1 MYPTLYHAIYDL
13 FGLEISALKIVN
25 SFGFFVAMAFLVAA
39 ALLRREMDRKQSL
52 GLFQSTT
59 QKIRVGEPVSGM
71 EIAGQGLLGF
81 LFGWK
86 FLYLIFNAAELFA
99 SGMPQEHLFSGKGSV
114 LLGLIMGGGLAGL
127 RWRQSRSSQLD
138 KPRTE
143 SIELPASQHVGGII
157 TAAAIGGIVGAKLFH
172 LLEYPDELVR
182 FFTDPS
188 LSNFLGGLTI
198 YGGLLMGG
206 LAVFLYGRKYGLKFL
221 HLADATAPGL
231 MLGYGIGRIGCQ
243 VSGDGDWGIPNPNP
257 QPTWL
262 QWLPEWTWSYAYPN
276 NVNGVYGPR
285 SAGYTGKLIEP
296 TDPWPI
302 FEGYGTYLD
311 PAVFPTAFYETVLA
325 TLIFALLW
333 SLRKRIQIPGQLFA
347 LYLIF
352 NGFERFW
359 IEKIR
364 VNAIMEMAGI
374 EFTQAELIATL
385 TFLAGAF
392 LWFWFPRR
400 NHHQANSH

>member
-1 MYPTLYHAIYDL
+1 
-13 FGLEISALKIVN
+13 
-25 SFGFFVAMAFLVAA
+25 
-39 ALLRREMDRKQSL
+39 
-52 GLFQSTT
+52 
-59 QKIRVGEPVSGM
+59 
-71 EIAGQGLLGF
+71 
-81 LFGWK
+81 
-86 FLYLIFNAAELFA
+86 
-99 SGMPQEHLFSGKGSV
+99 
-114 LLGLIMGGGLAGL
+114 
-127 RWRQSRSSQLD
+127 
-138 KPRTE
+138 
-143 SIELPASQHVGGII
+143 
-157 TAAAIGGIVGAKLFH
+157 
-172 LLEYPDELVR
+172 
-182 FFTDPS
+182 
-188 LSNFLGGLTI
+188 
-198 YGGLLMGG
+198 
-206 LAVFLYGRKYGLKFL
+206 
-221 HLADATAPGL
+221 

-400 NHHQANSH
+400 NLHQASSH

>member
-1 MYPTLYHAIYDL
+1 MYPTLYHAI
-13 FGLEISALKIVN
+13 
-25 SFGFFVAMAFLVAA
+25 
-39 ALLRREMDRKQSL
+39 LRPLRTGNLCAENCKQLRILCGHGVFSWPPRCCVERWT
-52 GLFQSTT
+52 GSNHWGCSQSTT

-243 VSGDGDWGIPNPNP
+243 VSGDGGLGHSKS
-257 QPTWL
+257 Q
-262 QWLPEWTWSYAYPN
+262 S
-276 NVNGVYGPR
+276 
-285 SAGYTGKLIEP
+285 
-296 TDPWPI
+296 
-302 FEGYGTYLD
+302 
-311 PAVFPTAFYETVLA
+311 TAD
-325 TLIFALLW
+325 
-333 SLRKRIQIPGQLFA
+333 
-347 LYLIF
+347 
-352 NGFERFW
+352 
-359 IEKIR
+359 
-364 VNAIMEMAGI
+364 MAAMVARMDVVI
-374 EFTQAELIATL
+374 CLSQ
-385 TFLAGAF
+385 
-392 LWFWFPRR
+392 
-400 NHHQANSH
+400 